1 MKRKNRKYI
10 PPEHFIVVDE
20 YGAVF
25 AGLQGGYPVYSF
37 DYSEAKTLRIGN
49 TSMLLMDKRKTLF
62 RAEDL

>member
-1 MKRKNRKYI
+1 
-10 PPEHFIVVDE
+10 
-20 YGAVF
+20 
-25 AGLQGGYPVYSF
+25 LQGGYPVYSF